1 MFPDLDT
8 LVLFGVPLLPLI
20 FGIVEFIKSQG
31 VTGSV
36 LTYISAGLGVAGGV
50 LYQLSTAGLP
60 ADFYGWLYAV
70 TFGLVVGLATSG
82 VYKFLN
88 VRLPARN

>member
-1 MFPDLDT
+1 MFPNLDDL
-8 LVLFGVPLLPLI
+8 LLFGVPLMPLI
-20 FGIVEFIKSQG
+20 FGIVEFIKARG
-31 VTGSV
+31 VSGSV
-36 LTYISAGLGVAGGV
+36 LTYISAGLGITGGV

-60 ADFYGWLYAV
+60 VDFYGWLYTV

-88 VRLPARN
+88 ARAPVHG